1 MIIYKMIFLL
11 LMIVISGCATLKD
24 FLGEDV
30 SQNVPFLAPEPALK
44 YSDTPQAGVTEDREY
59 RKMTR
64 ARMEEESDL
73 GAQAGSL
80 WVMEGQTSY
89 LFAQNKSRQEGDLL
103 KIKLEGSGLK
113 QIETKAQNVRALLK
127 EIEEERKRREN
138 PEALQTPV
146 MSKAPDGGVTTA
158 GGRAPTAAAAPPIPT
173 AAAEKPKE
181 EKIDLSDVEII
192 PSKIVEKLAD
202 GSYRVKGQQTLMIDK
217 KEYRVILS
225 GLLKPEDANDQGVS
239 SATLIDPQYD
249 LVSLGR
255 AMQDDK
261 IN

>member
-1 MIIYKMIFLL
+1 MKFKISFFLIAISFL
-11 LMIVISGCATLKD
+11 TSGCATLKD

-44 YSDTPQAGVTEDREY
+44 YSDTPQAGVTEDRQY

-73 GAQAGSL
+73 GSQAGSL

-103 KIKLEGSGLK
+103 KVKLEGTGLK

-138 PEALQTPV
+138 PPVETPV
-146 MSKAPDGGVTTA
+146 MSKATDGGVSTA
-158 GGRAPTAAAAPPIPT
+158 GGRAPTAAAAPKPPV
-173 AAAEKPKE
+173 AAEKPKE
-181 EKIDLSDVEII
+181 EKVDLSDVEII

-239 SATLIDPQYD
+239 STALIDPQYD

-255 AMQDDK
+255 AMQDEK
-261 IN
+261 TN

>member
-1 MIIYKMIFLL
+1 MNINHLIFIILISFLG
-11 LMIVISGCATLKD
+11 SGCASLKNL
-24 FLGEDV
+24 LGEEV
-30 SQNVPFLAPEPALK
+30 SQSVPFLAEEPALK

-64 ARMEEESDL
+64 ERMEEESDL

-89 LFAQNKSRQEGDLL
+89 LFAQNKSRQEGDHL
-103 KIKLEGSGLK
+103 KVKLEGSGLK
-113 QIETKAQNVRALLK
+113 QIEAKAQNVRALLR

-138 PEALQTPV
+138 PPIETPV

-158 GGRAPTAAAAPPIPT
+158 GGRAPTAAAAAPPKPVV
-173 AAAEKPKE
+173 AEKPKE
-181 EKIDLSDVEII
+181 EKIDLSEVEII

-217 KEYRVILS
+217 KEYKVILS

-239 SATLIDPQYD
+239 SAALIDPQYD

-255 AMQDDK
+255 AMQNDK

>member
-1 MIIYKMIFLL
+1 MNLNRSLL
-11 LMIVISGCATLKD
+11 LILLVLMTSGCATLKD

-30 SQNVPFLAPEPALK
+30 SQSVPFLSPEPALK

-73 GAQAGSL
+73 GSQAGSL

-103 KIKLEGSGLK
+103 KVKLEGSGLK

-138 PEALQTPV
+138 PDPVETPV
-146 MSKAPDGGVTTA
+146 MSKAPDGGATAA
-158 GGRAPTAAAAPPIPT
+158 GGRAPTATAAAPKPPVV
-173 AAAEKPKE
+173 EKPKE

-239 SATLIDPQYD
+239 SAALIDPQYD

-261 IN
+261 VN

>member
-1 MIIYKMIFLL
+1 MKLSKLILL
-11 LMIVISGCATLKD
+11 VVIVMTASGCATLKD
-24 FLGEDV
+24 FLGDDV
-30 SQNVPFLAPEPALK
+30 SQSVPFLAEEPALK

-73 GAQAGSL
+73 GSQAGSL

-89 LFAQNKSRQEGDLL
+89 MFAQNKSRQEGDLL
-103 KIKLEGSGLK
+103 KVKLEGSGLK

-138 PEALQTPV
+138 PDPVETPV
-146 MSKAPDGGVTTA
+146 MSKAPDGGVTAA
-158 GGRAPTAAAAPPIPT
+158 GGRAPTAAAAAPKPPVV
-173 AAAEKPKE
+173 EKPKE

-239 SATLIDPQYD
+239 SASLIDPQYD

-261 IN
+261 VN

>member
-1 MIIYKMIFLL
+1 MKLSQLL
-11 LMIVISGCATLKD
+11 LLILVVFVASGCATLKD

-30 SQNVPFLAPEPALK
+30 SKNVPFLAPEPALK

-64 ARMEEESDL
+64 ARMEEESEL

-103 KIKLEGSGLK
+103 KVKLEGMGLK
-113 QIETKAQNVRALLK
+113 QIEAKAQNVRALLK

-138 PEALQTPV
+138 PEPVQSPV
-146 MSKAPDGGVTTA
+146 MSKAPDGGITTA
-158 GGRAPTAAAAPPIPT
+158 GGRAPTAAPAPATP
-173 AAAEKPKE
+173 AEEKPKE

-225 GLLKPEDANDQGVS
+225 GVLKPEDANDQGVS
-239 SATLIDPQYD
+239 SAALIDPQYD